1 MALPNEG
8 DLKTTSF
15 SIDIGE
21 LLELAEV
28 GEATA
33 ASIEA
38 MTVAAKTII
47 KRTVGATIIAATP
60 LSIAVT
66 LLALAATTVAEKA
79 VEKALGDRD
88 TLKVTLYL
96 RCEID
101 EVFKQNY
108 LHKIREWKV
117 YDFAVSFV

>member
-1 MALPNEG
+1 MAVPNEG

-21 LLELAEV
+21 LLESAEV
-28 GEATA
+28 KEATA

-47 KRTVGATIIAATP
+47 KRTVGATIVAATP
-60 LSIAVT
+60 LSMAVT
-66 LLALAATTVAEKA
+66 LLTLAATTVAEKA
-79 VEKALGDRD
+79 VERALGDRD

-108 LHKIREWKV
+108 LYKIREWKV
-117 YDFAVSFV
+117 YDYAVSFV